1 MRVLLTGFDPFEG
14 NTINPALEVVKG
26 VREKIGEIEIKKL
39 EIPTV
44 FGKSMERILKA
55 AEEFRP
61 DAILC
66 IGQAGGRYEM
76 SLERVA
82 INLNDA
88 RIKDNE
94 GNQPIDEMIYPD
106 GENAYF
112 SNLPIK
118 AMMQEMREEGIPTS
132 ISNTAGT
139 FVCNYVMYGVLYH
152 IAKHSIAKKGG
163 FIHIPYMPSQIIN
176 KPNTPYM
183 EKEMMIKGVEIAI
196 KCIAKYSQDITLS
209 GGREC

>member
-14 NTINPALEVVKG
+14 NAINPAFEVVKG

-44 FGKSMERILKA
+44 FGKSLQKILEA
-55 AEEFRP
+55 TEEFKP
-61 DAILC
+61 DVILC

-82 INLNDA
+82 INLSDA

-94 GNQPIDEMIYPD
+94 GNQPIDEVIYAD

-118 AMMQEMREEGIPTS
+118 AMMAEMREQGIPTS

-139 FVCNYVMYGVLYH
+139 FVCNYVMYGVFYH

-183 EKEMMIKGVEIAI
+183 EKERMIKGVEIAI
-196 KCIAKYSQDITLS
+196 QCIAKYDQDIILS

>member
-14 NTINPALEVVKG
+14 NAINPALEVVKG
-26 VREKIGEIEIKKL
+26 VRERIGEIEIKKL

-44 FGKSMERILKA
+44 FGKSIQRILEV
-55 AEEFRP
+55 AEEFKP
-61 DAILC
+61 DVILS
-66 IGQAGGRYEM
+66 IGQAGGRFEM

-88 RIKDNE
+88 RIKDND
-94 GNQPIDEMIYPD
+94 GNQPIDEVIFPD

-118 AMMQEMREEGIPTS
+118 AMIQEMKEANIPAS

-139 FVCNYVMYGVLYH
+139 FVCNYVMYAVLYH
-152 IAKHSIAKKGG
+152 IAKNKIAKKGG
-163 FIHIPYMPSQIIN
+163 FIHIPYMPEQVIN

-183 EKEMMIKGVEIAI
+183 EKERMIKGVEIAI
-196 KCIAKYSQDITLS
+196 ECIAKYTQDIELS
-209 GGREC
+209 GGREH